1 MVKSLIN
8 NYKDV
13 ARQGADKGGTSV
25 EKDIEF
31 VKEIASKE
39 KNFSQWY
46 VDVVRKAELADYTSI
61 KGCMVIRPY
70 GYGLWENMQAGLD
83 RRIKETGHKNAYF
96 PLFIPESLLKK
107 EAEHVEGFAP
117 EVAWVTHGG
126 SQKLEERLAVRPT
139 SEAIIC
145 SLYSKWIKS
154 WRDLPI
160 LINQWANIVRWEKVT
175 RLFLRTTEFLWQE
188 GHTAHKTEQEAEE
201 ETLKILNQVYR
212 DYIEKD
218 LAIPVIV
225 GRKTEKEKF
234 AGALHT
240 YTLEALMADGKVLQV
255 GTSHNLGQNFAKAF
269 NIKFLDE
276 DQKEKYVWQTS
287 WGTTTRLVGALV
299 MVHGDERGLK
309 LPPKVAPV
317 QVVIVPIMFDK
328 TKKEVLE
335 KAESIRTVLK
345 KDFRV
350 ETDSRDGYTPGWKFN
365 EWEMRGVPLRLEIG
379 PKDMAQGQ
387 VMLARRDTGKKTAVK
402 EENLVET
409 VKELLDNIQEN
420 LFTRAK
426 KFLEENIRETSNY
439 NEFKKIIEKQ
449 RGLIKTYW
457 CGSKDCEDKIKE
469 ETKASIRCI
478 PFEQEKVSGKCIYCG
493 KESSTLVYFARAY

>member
-1 MVKSLIN
+1 M
-8 NYKDV
+8 
-13 ARQGADKGGTSV
+13 

-46 VDVVRKAELADYTSI
+46 VDVVRKAELADYTTI

-126 SQKLEERLAVRPT
+126 SQKLEERLAIRPT

-317 QVVIVPIMFDK
+317 QVIIVPIMFDK

-387 VMLARRDTGKKTAVK
+387 VMLARRDTGEKMAVK

-426 KFLEENIRETSNY
+426 KFLEENIRETSDY

-449 RGLIKTYW
+449 RGLVKTYW
-457 CGSKDCEDKIKE
+457 CGSKDCEEKTKK

-478 PFEQEKVSGKCIYCG
+478 PFEQEEASGKCIYCG

>member
-1 MVKSLIN
+1 M
-8 NYKDV
+8 
-13 ARQGADKGGTSV
+13 

-379 PKDMAQGQ
+379 PRDMAQKQ

>member
-1 MVKSLIN
+1 M
-8 NYKDV
+8 
-13 ARQGADKGGTSV
+13 

>member
-46 VDVVRKAELADYTSI
+46 VDVVRKAELADYTTI

-145 SLYSKWIKS
+145 SLYSKWVKS

-160 LINQWANIVRWEKVT
+160 LINQWVNIVRWEKVT

-240 YTLEALMADGKVLQV
+240 YTLEALMSDGKMLQA

-276 DQKEKYVWQTS
+276 DQQEKYVWQTS

-317 QVVIVPIMFDK
+317 QVIIVPIMFDK

-335 KAESIRTVLK
+335 KAESIRTILK

-350 ETDSRDGYTPGWKFN
+350 ETDTRDGYTPGWKFN

-379 PKDMAQGQ
+379 PKDMVQGQ
-387 VMLARRDTGKKTAVK
+387 VMLVRRDTGEKVAVK
-402 EENLVET
+402 EEKLVET

-426 KFLEENIRETSNY
+426 KFLEENIRETSDY
-439 NEFKKIIEKQ
+439 NKFKKIIEKQ

-478 PFEQEKVSGKCIYCG
+478 PFEQEEASGKCIYCG